1 MKMKKIL
8 TAFFLAVMLL
18 FPLSASAA
26 SLGPKIRVGLVV
38 DQYSAELSSAGK
50 ITVIDGRGKKV
61 TLSPGRHFISVKG
74 GRFYADKKKLSGG
87 NLSFVAQNA
96 SQPVLVNR
104 KKYRGAL
111 TAVMTREKKRLTI
124 VNALPVEEYLYG
136 VVAKEVIPL
145 WPDEAIKAQAVAARS
160 FALYHLDHPQYEGFD
175 IKATDQ
181 GQVYGGIEAEH
192 PNTTKLVKATRGVT
206 AVYDGEPIQ
215 AFFHSTSGGYTEA
228 AVNVWG
234 KDIPYLQA
242 VKDDDKDSPNYSWTK
257 SFTEAQLERTLKQG
271 GYDIGKL
278 QGIRLLPL
286 GKAPMKWSSDRGTSG
301 RVKRMTFKGS
311 RRDVT
316 LTGSQVR
323 SLLGLN
329 STLFE
334 VTIGTDEPDSI
345 DVSIKNAYGY
355 EVGRKKIPID
365 KKTRQGMGT
374 KVGDLRLFAGVK
386 DEKVFFVGGGW
397 GHGVGLSQ
405 WGARG
410 MALEK
415 SARRKKDYYKTILR
429 HYYRG
434 IYLEERY

>member
-18 FPLSASAA
+18 FSLSASAA

-242 VKDDDKDSPNYSWTK
+242 VKVDD
-257 SFTEAQLERTLKQG
+257 
-271 GYDIGKL
+271 
-278 QGIRLLPL
+278 
-286 GKAPMKWSSDRGTSG
+286 
-301 RVKRMTFKGS
+301 
-311 RRDVT
+311 
-316 LTGSQVR
+316 
-323 SLLGLN
+323 
-329 STLFE
+329 
-334 VTIGTDEPDSI
+334 
-345 DVSIKNAYGY
+345 
-355 EVGRKKIPID
+355 
-365 KKTRQGMGT
+365 
-374 KVGDLRLFAGVK
+374 
-386 DEKVFFVGGGW
+386 
-397 GHGVGLSQ
+397 
-405 WGARG
+405 
-410 MALEK
+410 
-415 SARRKKDYYKTILR
+415 
-429 HYYRG
+429 
-434 IYLEERY
+434 

>member
-1 MKMKKIL
+1 MRFASGRKTFPKSWLRTRGDEDEKDPDSF
-8 TAFFLAVMLL
+8 FFLAVMLL
-18 FPLSASAA
+18 FSLSASAA

-111 TAVMTREKKRLTI
+111 TAVMTREKS
-124 VNALPVEEYLYG
+124 ALPLSTRFPWRNIFMG
-136 VVAKEVIPL
+136 WWLRKSFLCGLMKPSRPRPL
-145 WPDEAIKAQAVAARS
+145 LPAALL
-160 FALYHLDHPQYEGFD
+160 LYHLDHPQYEGFD

-234 KDIPYLQA
+234 KDIPL
-242 VKDDDKDSPNYSWTK
+242 S
-257 SFTEAQLERTLKQG
+257 
-271 GYDIGKL
+271 
-278 QGIRLLPL
+278 
-286 GKAPMKWSSDRGTSG
+286 SG
-301 RVKRMTFKGS
+301 R
-311 RRDVT
+311 
-316 LTGSQVR
+316 
-323 SLLGLN
+323 
-329 STLFE
+329 
-334 VTIGTDEPDSI
+334 
-345 DVSIKNAYGY
+345 
-355 EVGRKKIPID
+355 
-365 KKTRQGMGT
+365 QG
-374 KVGDLRLFAGVK
+374 
-386 DEKVFFVGGGW
+386 
-397 GHGVGLSQ
+397 
-405 WGARG
+405 
-410 MALEK
+410 
-415 SARRKKDYYKTILR
+415 
-429 HYYRG
+429 
-434 IYLEERY
+434 